1 MEDQRWDGF
10 KKRRDGSPGES
21 LTFRNTSKGKKK
33 QGGGKGN
40 REGHSG
46 YEPRV
51 WASGQCSLYQTVPWR
66 LSKYMGESI
75 ERREAREAERTM
87 RGQRT
92 ELPRQAKLGHGDMG
106 SWIY

>member
-1 MEDQRWDGF
+1 
-10 KKRRDGSPGES
+10 
-21 LTFRNTSKGKKK
+21 
-33 QGGGKGN
+33 
-40 REGHSG
+40 
-46 YEPRV
+46 
-51 WASGQCSLYQTVPWR
+51 LYQTVPWR

-106 SWIY
+106 SWIYW